1 MLEVQIYK
9 KLAEFDLDVSF
20 QVNDNILGLMGA
32 SGSGKSMTLKC
43 IAGIE
48 TPDQGRIVLNDRVL
62 FDSEKKINVPIQ
74 KRNVGY
80 MFQSYALFPNM
91 DVYENISVGL
101 RARKV
106 KDVDIVV
113 RKVMKQFQ
121 ISELA
126 SRYPKQL
133 SGGQRQR
140 LSIARAIVRK
150 PEIYIF
156 DDSFSALDFKTDAKL
171 REALA
176 ASCKETKST
185 VLLVA
190 QRISSILHADQ
201 IIVLDEGKMVGKGT
215 HAELMESCDVY
226 QQIASSQLTKEEL
239 ANV

>member
-20 QVNDNILGLMGA
+20 QVDDNILGFMGA

-48 TPDQGRIVLNDRVL
+48 TPDQGRIVLNGRVL

-91 DVYENISVGL
+91 NVYENISVGL

-113 RKVMKQFQ
+113 QKVMQQFR
-121 ISELA
+121 IFELA
-126 SRYPKQL
+126 SRYPEQL

-140 LSIARAIVRK
+140 VALARLMAYEPDVLLLDE
-150 PEIYIF
+150 P
-156 DDSFSALDFKTDAKL
+156 FSALDEDLKKNL
-171 REALA
+171 LQEL
-176 ASCKETKST
+176 KSE
-185 VLLVA
+185 L
-190 QRISSILHADQ
+190 QISKPVIFVSHD
-201 IIVLDEGKMVGKGT
+201 
-215 HAELMESCDVY
+215 
-226 QQIASSQLTKEEL
+226 KEEVNYL
-239 ANV
+239 CDLKYKIKQGEII

>member
-48 TPDQGRIVLNDRVL
+48 TPDQGRIVLNNRVL

-91 DVYENISVGL
+91 NVYENISVGL

-113 RKVMKQFQ
+113 QKVMQQFR
-121 ISELA
+121 IFELA

-140 LSIARAIVRK
+140 VALARLMAYEPDVLLLDE
-150 PEIYIF
+150 P
-156 DDSFSALDFKTDAKL
+156 FSALDEDLKKDL
-171 REALA
+171 LQEL
-176 ASCKETKST
+176 KSEF
-185 VLLVA
+185 
-190 QRISSILHADQ
+190 QISKPVIFVSHD
-201 IIVLDEGKMVGKGT
+201 
-215 HAELMESCDVY
+215 
-226 QQIASSQLTKEEL
+226 KEEVNYL
-239 ANV
+239 CDLKYKIKQGEII

>member
-20 QVNDNILGLMGA
+20 QVDDNILGFMGA

-48 TPDQGRIVLNDRVL
+48 TPDQGRIVLNGRVL
-62 FDSEKKINVPIQ
+62 FDSEKKINVLIQ

-80 MFQSYALFPNM
+80 MFQNYALFPNM
-91 DVYENISVGL
+91 NVYENISVGL

-113 RKVMKQFQ
+113 QKVMQQFR
-121 ISELA
+121 IFELA

-140 LSIARAIVRK
+140 VALARLMAYEPDVLLLDE
-150 PEIYIF
+150 P
-156 DDSFSALDFKTDAKL
+156 FSALDEDLKKDL
-171 REALA
+171 LQEL
-176 ASCKETKST
+176 KSE
-185 VLLVA
+185 L
-190 QRISSILHADQ
+190 QISKPVIFVSHD
-201 IIVLDEGKMVGKGT
+201 
-215 HAELMESCDVY
+215 
-226 QQIASSQLTKEEL
+226 KEEVNEL
-239 ANV
+239 CDLKYKIKQGEII

>member
-48 TPDQGRIVLNDRVL
+48 TPDQGRIVLNGRVL

-113 RKVMKQFQ
+113 QKVMQQFRVF
-121 ISELA
+121 ELA

-140 LSIARAIVRK
+140 VALARLMAYEPDVLLLDE
-150 PEIYIF
+150 P
-156 DDSFSALDFKTDAKL
+156 FSALDEDLKKDL
-171 REALA
+171 LQEL
-176 ASCKETKST
+176 KSE
-185 VLLVA
+185 L
-190 QRISSILHADQ
+190 QISKPVIFVSHD
-201 IIVLDEGKMVGKGT
+201 
-215 HAELMESCDVY
+215 
-226 QQIASSQLTKEEL
+226 KEEVNEL
-239 ANV
+239 CDLKYKIKQGEII

>member
-121 ISELA
+121 ISELD

-140 LSIARAIVRK
+140 VALARLMAYEPDVLLLDE
-150 PEIYIF
+150 PF
-156 DDSFSALDFKTDAKL
+156 NALDEDLKEDLL
-171 REALA
+171 REL
-176 ASCKETKST
+176 KSE
-185 VLLVA
+185 L
-190 QRISSILHADQ
+190 QISKPVVFVSHN
-201 IIVLDEGKMVGKGT
+201 
-215 HAELMESCDVY
+215 
-226 QQIASSQLTKEEL
+226 KEEVNEL
-239 ANV
+239 CDFKYKIKQGEIV

>member
-20 QVNDNILGLMGA
+20 QVNDNILGFMGA

-91 DVYENISVGL
+91 NVYENISVGL

-106 KDVDIVV
+106 KDVDIVAQ
-113 RKVMKQFQ
+113 KVMKQFQ

-126 SRYPKQL
+126 SRYSKQL

-140 LSIARAIVRK
+140 VALARLMAYEPDVLLLDE
-150 PEIYIF
+150 PF
-156 DDSFSALDFKTDAKL
+156 NALDEDLKEDLL
-171 REALA
+171 REL
-176 ASCKETKST
+176 KSE
-185 VLLVA
+185 L
-190 QRISSILHADQ
+190 QISKPVIFVSHN
-201 IIVLDEGKMVGKGT
+201 
-215 HAELMESCDVY
+215 
-226 QQIASSQLTKEEL
+226 KEEVNEL
-239 ANV
+239 CDFKYKIKQGEIV

>member
-20 QVNDNILGLMGA
+20 QVDDNILGLMGA

-48 TPDQGRIVLNDRVL
+48 TPDQGRIVLNNRVL

-91 DVYENISVGL
+91 NVYENVSVGL

-113 RKVMKQFQ
+113 QKVMQQFRVF
-121 ISELA
+121 ELA

-140 LSIARAIVRK
+140 VALARLMAYEPDVLLLDE
-150 PEIYIF
+150 P
-156 DDSFSALDFKTDAKL
+156 FSALDEDLKEDLL
-171 REALA
+171 REL
-176 ASCKETKST
+176 KSE
-185 VLLVA
+185 L
-190 QRISSILHADQ
+190 QISKPVIFVSHD
-201 IIVLDEGKMVGKGT
+201 
-215 HAELMESCDVY
+215 
-226 QQIASSQLTKEEL
+226 KEEVNYL
-239 ANV
+239 CDLNYKIKQGEII

>member
-133 SGGQRQR
+133 SGGQRQA
-140 LSIARAIVRK
+140 LSLLMATMKTPDLLLLDEHTA
-150 PEIYIF
+150 
-156 DDSFSALDFKTDAKL
+156 ALDPKTAKQLMEITNQRILEQKLTCLMITHRMEDALKYGNRL
-171 REALA
+171 ILLQKGEIVKNLNQAEKEAL
-176 ASCKETKST
+176 TLPD
-185 VLLVA
+185 LL
-190 QRISSILHADQ
+190 SFFDE
-201 IIVLDEGKMVGKGT
+201 IIF
-215 HAELMESCDVY
+215 
-226 QQIASSQLTKEEL
+226 
-239 ANV
+239 

>member
-20 QVNDNILGLMGA
+20 RVNDNILGLMGA

-48 TPDQGRIVLNDRVL
+48 TPDQGRIVLNGRVL

-91 DVYENISVGL
+91 NVYENISVGL

-113 RKVMKQFQ
+113 QKVMQQFR
-121 ISELA
+121 IFELA

-140 LSIARAIVRK
+140 VALARLMAYEPDVLLLDE
-150 PEIYIF
+150 P
-156 DDSFSALDFKTDAKL
+156 FSALDEDLKEDLL
-171 REALA
+171 REL
-176 ASCKETKST
+176 KSE
-185 VLLVA
+185 L
-190 QRISSILHADQ
+190 QISKPVVFVSHN
-201 IIVLDEGKMVGKGT
+201 
-215 HAELMESCDVY
+215 
-226 QQIASSQLTKEEL
+226 KEEVNEL
-239 ANV
+239 CDFKYKIKQGEIV

>member
-9 KLAEFDLDVSF
+9 KLAEFDLDASF
-20 QVNDNILGLMGA
+20 QVDDNILGFMGA

-48 TPDQGRIVLNDRVL
+48 TPDQGRIVLNGRVL

-91 DVYENISVGL
+91 NVYENISVGL

-113 RKVMKQFQ
+113 QKVMQQFR
-121 ISELA
+121 IFELA

-140 LSIARAIVRK
+140 VALARLMAYEPDVLLLDE
-150 PEIYIF
+150 P
-156 DDSFSALDFKTDAKL
+156 FSALDEDLKKNL
-171 REALA
+171 LQEL
-176 ASCKETKST
+176 KSE
-185 VLLVA
+185 L
-190 QRISSILHADQ
+190 QISKPVIFVSHD
-201 IIVLDEGKMVGKGT
+201 
-215 HAELMESCDVY
+215 
-226 QQIASSQLTKEEL
+226 KEEVNYL
-239 ANV
+239 CDLKYKIKQGEII

>member
-9 KLAEFDLDVSF
+9 KLAEFDLDISF

-48 TPDQGRIVLNDRVL
+48 TPDQGRIVLNNRVL

-91 DVYENISVGL
+91 NVYENISVGL

-113 RKVMKQFQ
+113 QKVMQQFR
-121 ISELA
+121 IFELA

-140 LSIARAIVRK
+140 VALARLIAYEPDVLLLDE
-150 PEIYIF
+150 P
-156 DDSFSALDFKTDAKL
+156 FSALDEDLKKDL
-171 REALA
+171 LQEL
-176 ASCKETKST
+176 KSE
-185 VLLVA
+185 L
-190 QRISSILHADQ
+190 QISKPVIFVSHD
-201 IIVLDEGKMVGKGT
+201 
-215 HAELMESCDVY
+215 
-226 QQIASSQLTKEEL
+226 KEEVSYL
-239 ANV
+239 CDLKYKIKQGEII

>member
-91 DVYENISVGL
+91 NVYENISVGL

-106 KDVDIVV
+106 KDVDIVAQ
-113 RKVMKQFQ
+113 KVMKQFQ

-126 SRYPKQL
+126 SRYSKQL

-140 LSIARAIVRK
+140 VALARLMAYEPDVLLLDE
-150 PEIYIF
+150 P
-156 DDSFSALDFKTDAKL
+156 FSALDEDLKEDLL
-171 REALA
+171 REL
-176 ASCKETKST
+176 KSE
-185 VLLVA
+185 L
-190 QRISSILHADQ
+190 QISKPVIFVSHD
-201 IIVLDEGKMVGKGT
+201 
-215 HAELMESCDVY
+215 
-226 QQIASSQLTKEEL
+226 KEEVNYL
-239 ANV
+239 CDLNYKIKQGEII

>member
-20 QVNDNILGLMGA
+20 QVNDNILGFMGA

-48 TPDQGRIVLNDRVL
+48 TPDQGRIVLNNRVL

-91 DVYENISVGL
+91 NVYENISVGL

-113 RKVMKQFQ
+113 QKVMKQFQ
-121 ISELA
+121 IRELA

-140 LSIARAIVRK
+140 VALARLMAYEPDVLLLDE
-150 PEIYIF
+150 P
-156 DDSFSALDFKTDAKL
+156 FSALDEDLKEDLL
-171 REALA
+171 REL
-176 ASCKETKST
+176 KSE
-185 VLLVA
+185 L
-190 QRISSILHADQ
+190 QISKPVIFVSHN
-201 IIVLDEGKMVGKGT
+201 
-215 HAELMESCDVY
+215 
-226 QQIASSQLTKEEL
+226 KEEVNEL
-239 ANV
+239 CDLKYKIKKGEII

>member
-113 RKVMKQFQ
+113 QKVMQQFRVF
-121 ISELA
+121 ELA

-140 LSIARAIVRK
+140 VALARLMAYEPDVLLLDE
-150 PEIYIF
+150 P
-156 DDSFSALDFKTDAKL
+156 FSALDEDL
-171 REALA
+171 
-176 ASCKETKST
+176 KEDLLQELKSE
-185 VLLVA
+185 L
-190 QRISSILHADQ
+190 QISKPVIFVSHD
-201 IIVLDEGKMVGKGT
+201 
-215 HAELMESCDVY
+215 
-226 QQIASSQLTKEEL
+226 KEEVNYL
-239 ANV
+239 CDLKYKIKQGEII

>member
-9 KLAEFDLDVSF
+9 KLAEFDLDISF

-48 TPDQGRIVLNDRVL
+48 MPDQGRIVLNGCVL

-91 DVYENISVGL
+91 NVYENISVGL

-106 KDVDIVV
+106 KGVDIVV
-113 RKVMKQFQ
+113 QKVMQQFR
-121 ISELA
+121 IFELA

-140 LSIARAIVRK
+140 VALARLMAYEPDVLLLDE
-150 PEIYIF
+150 P
-156 DDSFSALDFKTDAKL
+156 FSALDEDLKKDL
-171 REALA
+171 LQEL
-176 ASCKETKST
+176 KSE
-185 VLLVA
+185 L
-190 QRISSILHADQ
+190 QISKPVIFVSHD
-201 IIVLDEGKMVGKGT
+201 
-215 HAELMESCDVY
+215 
-226 QQIASSQLTKEEL
+226 KEEVNYL
-239 ANV
+239 CDLKYRIKQGEII

>member
-48 TPDQGRIVLNDRVL
+48 MPDQGRIVLNDRVL

-91 DVYENISVGL
+91 NVYENISVGL
-101 RARKV
+101 RARIV
-106 KDVDIVV
+106 KDVDIVAQ
-113 RKVMKQFQ
+113 KVMKQFK

-133 SGGQRQR
+133 SGGQKQR
-140 LSIARAIVRK
+140 VALARLMAYEPDVLLLDE
-150 PEIYIF
+150 P
-156 DDSFSALDFKTDAKL
+156 FSALDEDLKEDLL
-171 REALA
+171 REL
-176 ASCKETKST
+176 KSE
-185 VLLVA
+185 L
-190 QRISSILHADQ
+190 QISKPVIFVSHNKDEVNELCDFKYKIKQ
-201 IIVLDEGKMVGKGT
+201 GEIV
-215 HAELMESCDVY
+215 
-226 QQIASSQLTKEEL
+226 
-239 ANV
+239 

>member
-20 QVNDNILGLMGA
+20 QVNDNILGFMGA

-91 DVYENISVGL
+91 NVYENISVGL

-113 RKVMKQFQ
+113 QKVMKQFQ
-121 ISELA
+121 IRELA

-140 LSIARAIVRK
+140 VALARLMAYEPDVLLLDE
-150 PEIYIF
+150 P
-156 DDSFSALDFKTDAKL
+156 FSALDEDLKEDLL
-171 REALA
+171 REL
-176 ASCKETKST
+176 KSE
-185 VLLVA
+185 L
-190 QRISSILHADQ
+190 QISKPVIFVSHD
-201 IIVLDEGKMVGKGT
+201 
-215 HAELMESCDVY
+215 
-226 QQIASSQLTKEEL
+226 KEEVNYL
-239 ANV
+239 CDLNYKIKQGEII

>member
-20 QVNDNILGLMGA
+20 QVDDNILGFMGA

-48 TPDQGRIVLNDRVL
+48 TPDQGRIVLNGRVL

-91 DVYENISVGL
+91 NVYENISVRL

-113 RKVMKQFQ
+113 QKVMQQFR
-121 ISELA
+121 IFELA

-140 LSIARAIVRK
+140 VALARLMAYEPDVLLLDE
-150 PEIYIF
+150 P
-156 DDSFSALDFKTDAKL
+156 FSALDEDL
-171 REALA
+171 
-176 ASCKETKST
+176 KEDLLQELKSE
-185 VLLVA
+185 L
-190 QRISSILHADQ
+190 QISKPVIFVSHD
-201 IIVLDEGKMVGKGT
+201 
-215 HAELMESCDVY
+215 
-226 QQIASSQLTKEEL
+226 KEEVNYL
-239 ANV
+239 CDLNYKIKQGEII

>member
-20 QVNDNILGLMGA
+20 QVDDNILGLMGA

-48 TPDQGRIVLNDRVL
+48 TPDQGRIVLNNRVL

-80 MFQSYALFPNM
+80 MFQSYALFTNM
-91 DVYENISVGL
+91 NVYENISVGL

-113 RKVMKQFQ
+113 QKVMQQFR
-121 ISELA
+121 IFELA

-140 LSIARAIVRK
+140 VELARLIAYEPDVLLLDE
-150 PEIYIF
+150 P
-156 DDSFSALDFKTDAKL
+156 FSALDEDLKKDL
-171 REALA
+171 LQEL
-176 ASCKETKST
+176 KSE
-185 VLLVA
+185 L
-190 QRISSILHADQ
+190 QISKPVIFVSHD
-201 IIVLDEGKMVGKGT
+201 
-215 HAELMESCDVY
+215 
-226 QQIASSQLTKEEL
+226 KEEVNYL
-239 ANV
+239 CDLKYKIKQGEII

>member
-20 QVNDNILGLMGA
+20 QVDDNILGLMGA

-48 TPDQGRIVLNDRVL
+48 TPDQGRIVLNGRVL
-62 FDSEKKINVPIQ
+62 FDSEKKINVLIQ

-80 MFQSYALFPNM
+80 MFQNYALFPNM
-91 DVYENISVGL
+91 NVYENISVGL

-113 RKVMKQFQ
+113 QKVMQQFR
-121 ISELA
+121 IFELA

-140 LSIARAIVRK
+140 VALARLMAYEPDVLLLDE
-150 PEIYIF
+150 P
-156 DDSFSALDFKTDAKL
+156 FSALDEDLKKDL
-171 REALA
+171 LQEL
-176 ASCKETKST
+176 KSE
-185 VLLVA
+185 L
-190 QRISSILHADQ
+190 QISKPVIFVSHD
-201 IIVLDEGKMVGKGT
+201 
-215 HAELMESCDVY
+215 
-226 QQIASSQLTKEEL
+226 KEEVNEL
-239 ANV
+239 CDLKYKIKQGEII

>member
-9 KLAEFDLDVSF
+9 KLAEFDLDASF

-48 TPDQGRIVLNDRVL
+48 TPDQGRIVLNNRVL

-91 DVYENISVGL
+91 NVYENISVGL

-113 RKVMKQFQ
+113 QKVMQQFRVF
-121 ISELA
+121 ELA

-140 LSIARAIVRK
+140 VALARLMAYEPDVLLLDE
-150 PEIYIF
+150 P
-156 DDSFSALDFKTDAKL
+156 FSALDEDL
-171 REALA
+171 
-176 ASCKETKST
+176 KENLLQELKSE
-185 VLLVA
+185 L
-190 QRISSILHADQ
+190 QISKPVIFVSHD
-201 IIVLDEGKMVGKGT
+201 
-215 HAELMESCDVY
+215 
-226 QQIASSQLTKEEL
+226 KEEVNYL
-239 ANV
+239 CDLKYKIKQGEII

>member
-9 KLAEFDLDVSF
+9 KLAEFDLDASF

-48 TPDQGRIVLNDRVL
+48 TPDQGRIVLNGCVL

-91 DVYENISVGL
+91 NVYENISVGL

-113 RKVMKQFQ
+113 QKVMQQFR
-121 ISELA
+121 IFELA

-140 LSIARAIVRK
+140 VALARLMAYEPDVLLLDE
-150 PEIYIF
+150 P
-156 DDSFSALDFKTDAKL
+156 FSALDEDLKKDL
-171 REALA
+171 LQEL
-176 ASCKETKST
+176 KSE
-185 VLLVA
+185 L
-190 QRISSILHADQ
+190 QISKPVIFVSHD
-201 IIVLDEGKMVGKGT
+201 
-215 HAELMESCDVY
+215 
-226 QQIASSQLTKEEL
+226 KEEVNYL
-239 ANV
+239 CDLKYKIKQGEII

>member
-1 MLEVQIYK
+1 MLEVQINK

-48 TPDQGRIVLNDRVL
+48 TPDHGRIVLNNRVL
-62 FDSEKKINVPIQ
+62 FDSEKKINVLIQ

-91 DVYENISVGL
+91 NVYENISVGL
-101 RARKV
+101 KARKV

-113 RKVMKQFQ
+113 QKVMQQFR
-121 ISELA
+121 IRELA

-140 LSIARAIVRK
+140 VALARLMAYEPDVLLLDE
-150 PEIYIF
+150 P
-156 DDSFSALDFKTDAKL
+156 FSALDEDLKEDLL
-171 REALA
+171 REL
-176 ASCKETKST
+176 KSE
-185 VLLVA
+185 L
-190 QRISSILHADQ
+190 QISKPVIFVSHN
-201 IIVLDEGKMVGKGT
+201 
-215 HAELMESCDVY
+215 
-226 QQIASSQLTKEEL
+226 KEEVNEL
-239 ANV
+239 CDLKYKIKKGEII

>member
-1 MLEVQIYK
+1 MLVVQIYK

-20 QVNDNILGLMGA
+20 QVEDNILGLMGA
-32 SGSGKSMTLKC
+32 SGSGKSMILKC

-48 TPDQGRIVLNDRVL
+48 TPDRGRIVLNNRVL

-91 DVYENISVGL
+91 NVYENISVGL

-113 RKVMKQFQ
+113 QKVMQQFRVF
-121 ISELA
+121 ELA

-140 LSIARAIVRK
+140 VALARLMAYEPDVLLLDE
-150 PEIYIF
+150 P
-156 DDSFSALDFKTDAKL
+156 FSALDEDL
-171 REALA
+171 
-176 ASCKETKST
+176 KEDLLWELKSE
-185 VLLVA
+185 L
-190 QRISSILHADQ
+190 QISKPVIFVSHN
-201 IIVLDEGKMVGKGT
+201 
-215 HAELMESCDVY
+215 
-226 QQIASSQLTKEEL
+226 KEEVNEL
-239 ANV
+239 CDLKYKIKQGEII

>member
-1 MLEVQIYK
+1 MLIVQIYK

-91 DVYENISVGL
+91 NVYENISVGL

-106 KDVDIVV
+106 KDVDIVAQ
-113 RKVMKQFQ
+113 KVMKQFQ

-126 SRYPKQL
+126 SRYSKQL

-140 LSIARAIVRK
+140 VALARLMAYEPDVLLLDE
-150 PEIYIF
+150 P
-156 DDSFSALDFKTDAKL
+156 FSALDEDLKEDLL
-171 REALA
+171 REL
-176 ASCKETKST
+176 KSE
-185 VLLVA
+185 L
-190 QRISSILHADQ
+190 QISKPVIFVSHN
-201 IIVLDEGKMVGKGT
+201 
-215 HAELMESCDVY
+215 
-226 QQIASSQLTKEEL
+226 KEEVNEL
-239 ANV
+239 CDFKYKIKQGEIV

>member
-48 TPDQGRIVLNDRVL
+48 TPDQGRIVLNNRVL

-126 SRYPKQL
+126 SIYPKQL

-140 LSIARAIVRK
+140 VALARLMAYEPDVLLLDE
-150 PEIYIF
+150 P
-156 DDSFSALDFKTDAKL
+156 FSALDEDLKEDLL
-171 REALA
+171 REL
-176 ASCKETKST
+176 KSE
-185 VLLVA
+185 LQISKLVVFV
-190 QRISSILHADQ
+190 SHN
-201 IIVLDEGKMVGKGT
+201 
-215 HAELMESCDVY
+215 
-226 QQIASSQLTKEEL
+226 KEEVNEL
-239 ANV
+239 CDFKYKIKLGEIV

>member
-20 QVNDNILGLMGA
+20 QVHDNISGLMGA

-106 KDVDIVV
+106 NDVDIVV

-140 LSIARAIVRK
+140 V
-150 PEIYIF
+150 
-156 DDSFSALDFKTDAKL
+156 
-171 REALA
+171 ALA
-176 ASCKETKST
+176 RLMAYEPD
-185 VLLVA
+185 VLL
-190 QRISSILHADQ
+190 
-201 IIVLDEGKMVGKGT
+201 LD
-215 HAELMESCDVY
+215 
-226 QQIASSQLTKEEL
+226 
-239 ANV
+239 

>member
-20 QVNDNILGLMGA
+20 QVDDNILGFMGA

-48 TPDQGRIVLNDRVL
+48 TPDQGRIVLNGRVL

-91 DVYENISVGL
+91 NVYENISVGL

-113 RKVMKQFQ
+113 QKVMQQFR
-121 ISELA
+121 IFELA

-140 LSIARAIVRK
+140 VALARLMAYEPDVLLLDE
-150 PEIYIF
+150 P
-156 DDSFSALDFKTDAKL
+156 FSALDEDL
-171 REALA
+171 
-176 ASCKETKST
+176 KEGLLKELKSE
-185 VLLVA
+185 L
-190 QRISSILHADQ
+190 QISKPVIFVSH
-201 IIVLDEGKMVGKGT
+201 
-215 HAELMESCDVY
+215 S
-226 QQIASSQLTKEEL
+226 KEEVNYL
-239 ANV
+239 CDLKYKIKQGEII

>member
-9 KLAEFDLDVSF
+9 KLAEFDLDASF
-20 QVNDNILGLMGA
+20 QVDDNILGLMGA

-48 TPDQGRIVLNDRVL
+48 TPDQGRIVLNGRVL

-91 DVYENISVGL
+91 NVYENISVGL

-113 RKVMKQFQ
+113 QKVMQQFRVF
-121 ISELA
+121 ELA

-140 LSIARAIVRK
+140 VALARLMAYEPDVLLLDE
-150 PEIYIF
+150 P
-156 DDSFSALDFKTDAKL
+156 FSALDEDL
-171 REALA
+171 
-176 ASCKETKST
+176 KEDLLQELKSE
-185 VLLVA
+185 L
-190 QRISSILHADQ
+190 QISKPVIFVSHD
-201 IIVLDEGKMVGKGT
+201 
-215 HAELMESCDVY
+215 
-226 QQIASSQLTKEEL
+226 KEEVNYL
-239 ANV
+239 CDLKYKIKQGEII

>member
-91 DVYENISVGL
+91 NVYENISVGL

-106 KDVDIVV
+106 KDVDIVAQ
-113 RKVMKQFQ
+113 KVMKQFQ

-126 SRYPKQL
+126 SRYSKQL

-140 LSIARAIVRK
+140 VALARLIAYEPDVLLLDE
-150 PEIYIF
+150 P
-156 DDSFSALDFKTDAKL
+156 FSALDEDLKEDLL
-171 REALA
+171 REL
-176 ASCKETKST
+176 KSE
-185 VLLVA
+185 L
-190 QRISSILHADQ
+190 QISKPVIFVSHN
-201 IIVLDEGKMVGKGT
+201 
-215 HAELMESCDVY
+215 
-226 QQIASSQLTKEEL
+226 KEEVNEL
-239 ANV
+239 CDFKYKIKQGEIV

>member
-9 KLAEFDLDVSF
+9 KLAEFDLDISF
-20 QVNDNILGLMGA
+20 QVDDNILGLMGA

-48 TPDQGRIVLNDRVL
+48 MPDQGRIVLNGRVL

-91 DVYENISVGL
+91 NVYENISVGL

-113 RKVMKQFQ
+113 QKVMQQFR
-121 ISELA
+121 IFELA

-140 LSIARAIVRK
+140 VALARLMAYEPDVLLLDE
-150 PEIYIF
+150 P
-156 DDSFSALDFKTDAKL
+156 FSALDEDL
-171 REALA
+171 
-176 ASCKETKST
+176 KEDLLQELKSE
-185 VLLVA
+185 L
-190 QRISSILHADQ
+190 QISKPVIFVSHD
-201 IIVLDEGKMVGKGT
+201 
-215 HAELMESCDVY
+215 
-226 QQIASSQLTKEEL
+226 KEEVNEL
-239 ANV
+239 CDLNYKIKQGEII

>member
-9 KLAEFDLDVSF
+9 KLAEFDLDISF
-20 QVNDNILGLMGA
+20 QVDDNILGLMGA

-48 TPDQGRIVLNDRVL
+48 TPDQGRIVLNNRVL

-91 DVYENISVGL
+91 NVYENISVGL

-113 RKVMKQFQ
+113 QKVMQQFR
-121 ISELA
+121 IFELA

-140 LSIARAIVRK
+140 VALARLIAYEPDVLLLDE
-150 PEIYIF
+150 P
-156 DDSFSALDFKTDAKL
+156 FSALDEDLKKDL
-171 REALA
+171 LQEL
-176 ASCKETKST
+176 KSE
-185 VLLVA
+185 L
-190 QRISSILHADQ
+190 QISKPVIFVSHD
-201 IIVLDEGKMVGKGT
+201 
-215 HAELMESCDVY
+215 
-226 QQIASSQLTKEEL
+226 KEEVNYL
-239 ANV
+239 CDLKYKIKQGEII

>member
-9 KLAEFDLDVSF
+9 KLAEFDLDISF
-20 QVNDNILGLMGA
+20 QVDDNILGLMGA

-48 TPDQGRIVLNDRVL
+48 MPDQGRIVLNGRVL

-91 DVYENISVGL
+91 NVYENISVGL

-113 RKVMKQFQ
+113 QKVMQQFR
-121 ISELA
+121 IFELA
-126 SRYPKQL
+126 SRYPIQL

-140 LSIARAIVRK
+140 VALARLIAYEPDVLLLDE
-150 PEIYIF
+150 P
-156 DDSFSALDFKTDAKL
+156 FSALDEDLKKDL
-171 REALA
+171 LQEL
-176 ASCKETKST
+176 KSE
-185 VLLVA
+185 L
-190 QRISSILHADQ
+190 QISKPVIFVSHD
-201 IIVLDEGKMVGKGT
+201 
-215 HAELMESCDVY
+215 
-226 QQIASSQLTKEEL
+226 KEEVNYL
-239 ANV
+239 CDLKYKIKQGEII

>member
-9 KLAEFDLDVSF
+9 KLAEFDLDASF
-20 QVNDNILGLMGA
+20 QVDDNILGLMGA

-48 TPDQGRIVLNDRVL
+48 TPDQGRIVLNNRVL

-91 DVYENISVGL
+91 NVYENISVGL

-106 KDVDIVV
+106 KDADIVV
-113 RKVMKQFQ
+113 QKVMQQFRVF
-121 ISELA
+121 ELA

-140 LSIARAIVRK
+140 VALARLMAYEPDVLLLDE
-150 PEIYIF
+150 P
-156 DDSFSALDFKTDAKL
+156 FSALDEDL
-171 REALA
+171 
-176 ASCKETKST
+176 KEDLLQELKSE
-185 VLLVA
+185 L
-190 QRISSILHADQ
+190 QISKPVIFVSHD
-201 IIVLDEGKMVGKGT
+201 
-215 HAELMESCDVY
+215 
-226 QQIASSQLTKEEL
+226 KEEVNYL
-239 ANV
+239 CDLNYKIKQGEII

>member
-9 KLAEFDLDVSF
+9 KLEEFDLDISF
-20 QVNDNILGLMGA
+20 QVDDNILGLMGA

-48 TPDQGRIVLNDRVL
+48 TPDQGRIVLNGRVL

-91 DVYENISVGL
+91 NVYENISVGL

-113 RKVMKQFQ
+113 QKVMQQFR
-121 ISELA
+121 IFELA

-140 LSIARAIVRK
+140 VALARLMAYEPDVLLLDE
-150 PEIYIF
+150 P
-156 DDSFSALDFKTDAKL
+156 FSALDEDLKKDL
-171 REALA
+171 LQEL
-176 ASCKETKST
+176 KSE
-185 VLLVA
+185 L
-190 QRISSILHADQ
+190 QISKPVIFVSHD
-201 IIVLDEGKMVGKGT
+201 
-215 HAELMESCDVY
+215 
-226 QQIASSQLTKEEL
+226 KEEVNYL
-239 ANV
+239 CDLKYKIKQGEII

>member
-80 MFQSYALFPNM
+80 MFQSYALFTNM
-91 DVYENISVGL
+91 NVYENISVGL

-113 RKVMKQFQ
+113 QKVMQQFR
-121 ISELA
+121 IFELA

-140 LSIARAIVRK
+140 VALARLMAYEPDVLLLDE
-150 PEIYIF
+150 P
-156 DDSFSALDFKTDAKL
+156 FSALDEDLKEDLL
-171 REALA
+171 REL
-176 ASCKETKST
+176 KSE
-185 VLLVA
+185 L
-190 QRISSILHADQ
+190 QISKPVVFVSHN
-201 IIVLDEGKMVGKGT
+201 
-215 HAELMESCDVY
+215 
-226 QQIASSQLTKEEL
+226 KEEVNEL
-239 ANV
+239 CDFKYKIKLGEIV

>member
-20 QVNDNILGLMGA
+20 QVDDNILGLMGA

-48 TPDQGRIVLNDRVL
+48 TPDQGRIVLNNRVL

-91 DVYENISVGL
+91 SVYENISVGL

-113 RKVMKQFQ
+113 QKVMQQFR
-121 ISELA
+121 ICELA

-140 LSIARAIVRK
+140 VALARLMAYEPDVLLLDE
-150 PEIYIF
+150 P
-156 DDSFSALDFKTDAKL
+156 FSALDEDLKEDLL
-171 REALA
+171 REL
-176 ASCKETKST
+176 KSE
-185 VLLVA
+185 L
-190 QRISSILHADQ
+190 QISKPVIFVSHN
-201 IIVLDEGKMVGKGT
+201 
-215 HAELMESCDVY
+215 
-226 QQIASSQLTKEEL
+226 KEEVNEL
-239 ANV
+239 CDFKYKIKQGEIV

>member
-9 KLAEFDLDVSF
+9 KLAEFDLDASF

-48 TPDQGRIVLNDRVL
+48 TPDQGRIVLNNRVL

-91 DVYENISVGL
+91 NVYENISVGL

-113 RKVMKQFQ
+113 QKVMQQFRVF
-121 ISELA
+121 ELA

-140 LSIARAIVRK
+140 VALARLMAYEPDVLLLDE
-150 PEIYIF
+150 P
-156 DDSFSALDFKTDAKL
+156 FSALDEDLKNDL
-171 REALA
+171 LQEL
-176 ASCKETKST
+176 KSE
-185 VLLVA
+185 L
-190 QRISSILHADQ
+190 QISKPVIFVSHD
-201 IIVLDEGKMVGKGT
+201 
-215 HAELMESCDVY
+215 
-226 QQIASSQLTKEEL
+226 KEEVNEL
-239 ANV
+239 CDLKYKIKQGEII